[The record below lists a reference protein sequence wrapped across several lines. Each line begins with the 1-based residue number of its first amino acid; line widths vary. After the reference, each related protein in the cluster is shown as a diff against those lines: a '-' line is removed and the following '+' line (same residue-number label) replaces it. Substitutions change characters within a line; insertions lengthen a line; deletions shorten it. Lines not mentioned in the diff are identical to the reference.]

1 MNPTEL
7 VRETIP
13 AESSKDGIG
22 ETGPVDTAEPDLKG
36 DSGPATEA
44 EKDPVRERVRRYLWE
59 NGLTMREASL
69 AIGRHGTYLHQFL
82 VRGSPKVL
90 GFRDAEKL
98 AVILGCDS
106 RELHHA
112 ELPQRRRFTRK
123 GGASRMATGAKA
135 GLAVSVRGPE
145 DYPEESG
152 GLPEPVVRIP
162 EVAMEAS
169 AGPGAFA
176 GEHVTERAHWFLPES
191 MVRYEGNAVP
201 GDLRLLRVRGESME
215 PELSDGDRL
224 VVDTAPARPVS
235 GEMCVLWDGSGL
247 VVKRI
252 EYLPEPGSPS
262 RLRLKS
268 ANPDYADYDCLAQD
282 THLVGRVVW
291 SIRKV

>member
-1 MNPTEL
+1 M
-7 VRETIP
+7 
-13 AESSKDGIG
+13 
-22 ETGPVDTAEPDLKG
+22 
-36 DSGPATEA
+36 
-44 EKDPVRERVRRYLWE
+44 RRYLWE

-69 AIGRHGTYLHQFL
+69 AIGRHGTYLHQFIT
-82 VRGSPKVL
+82 RGSPKVL

-98 AVILGCDS
+98 ADLLGCGS
-106 RELHHA
+106 AELHHD
-112 ELPQRRRFTRK
+112 ELPKRRRVVRK
-123 GGASRMATGAKA
+123 GGDKRMAPVVQSGQTR
-135 GLAVSVRGPE
+135 SVQEAR
-145 DYPEESG
+145 DLPEESG
-152 GLPEPVVRIP
+152 HLPEPVVRIP
-162 EVAMEAS
+162 EMEVEAS

-176 GEHVTERAHWFLPES
+176 GEHVMERAHWFLPES
-191 MVRYEGNAVP
+191 MVRHEGNAVP

-252 EYLPEPGSPS
+252 EYLPEPGGPS

-268 ANPDYADYDCLAQD
+268 ANPDYDDYDCLAQD
-282 THLVGRVVW
+282 VRLVGRVLW